1 MDTYK
6 IQSGDT
12 LGGIAAANKTT
23 VQELMKL
30 NPSITDANKIF
41 AGTSINLKSS
51 APAPTVPTNP
61 NPTMTSI
68 PSPTPAPTPTSVPT
82 PPTPQ
87 APAVK
92 DAYFTSATENV
103 TKSRTAL
110 EEAYKN
116 QIKDIE
122 TKKAEAQK
130 NYDELND
137 KQSVL
142 LDTNVKPLLEPF
154 REKLE
159 NSERERLH
167 VNENFE
173 ANQKLVNELDSLLT
187 EGNEILRKQ
196 KEEPLA
202 LGVLNKKV
210 SKTMDDIAART
221 GVIEAVLS
229 ARSNQI
235 TEAYRLIDRS
245 VNAITADRKDQLD
258 YYKTIYDFYEG
269 QKDTEGKKILDLD
282 KDQADYVKAQ
292 IGLLEHDLTQA
303 EKSADYIKGLMTDP
317 DSALFI
323 AKAGVTLNDTPEEI
337 NKKMAEQAGRDE
349 IKNVK
354 NEMAAKGYEYVPFA
368 KTGDAGVIT
377 VDANGQTLHF
387 RNPKAATTGGI
398 NGSNYKSD
406 LDAIIGATLS
416 TISTKFG
423 QQTFQNQINRSRND
437 SDKVSLVAAQV
448 LKNQPSEFKNDF
460 RNQAVGINMIDKAIA
475 ELDKGTQTGAINAG
489 AQYLANFAGKDYD
502 PALAKINGYITAA
515 IQPYRNSVT
524 GAAWGEQEDTEY
536 ANLFGS
542 IKYSPA
548 ELRQRLIQTKEL
560 LIAKSVEGLNS
571 FVNPLGVYENPFSF
585 NQNPNIPFKI
595 GDSGTLQSGI
605 KFEILPD

>member
-292 IGLLEHDLTQA
+292 IGLLEYDLENA
-303 EKSADYIKGLMTDP
+303 DKSANYIKELMTDP
-317 DSALFI
+317 DKAMFM
-323 AKAGVTLNDTPEEI
+323 AKAGITLNDSPDEV
-337 NKKMAEQAGRDE
+337 NKKMAVQAERE
-349 IKNVK
+349 KVTELK
-354 NEMAAKGYEYVPFA
+354 NELALKGYTYVPFA
-368 KTGDAGVIT
+368 ENGSKDVVSFDVGGQKLYFKAPAKKTTTSDLTVTLTPENKRDLAGSGLSSSDIDDIQRSVNDFGIKATLEAITDTTQRAAVAGVYNAEDVLATIEE
-377 VDANGQTLHF
+377 
-387 RNPKAATTGGI
+387 AA
-398 NGSNYKSD
+398 
-406 LDAIIGATLS
+406 AS
-416 TISTKFG
+416 T
-423 QQTFQNQINRSRND
+423 
-437 SDKVSLVAAQV
+437 
-448 LKNQPSEFKNDF
+448 
-460 RNQAVGINMIDKAIA
+460 
-475 ELDKGTQTGAINAG
+475 
-489 AQYLANFAGKDYD
+489 
-502 PALAKINGYITAA
+502 
-515 IQPYRNSVT
+515 
-524 GAAWGEQEDTEY
+524 EDTGKRWWQ
-536 ANLFGS
+536 FW
-542 IKYSPA
+542 K
-548 ELRQRLIQTKEL
+548 
-560 LIAKSVEGLNS
+560 
-571 FVNPLGVYENPFSF
+571 
-585 NQNPNIPFKI
+585 
-595 GDSGTLQSGI
+595 
-605 KFEILPD
+605 